1 MKLHPS
7 LPFLLACVV
16 LCASARAS
24 GEPAP
29 APASGAGET
38 EPLPDAGPP
47 ASLADL
53 APEGFVLASQEPD
66 AAAAA
71 KPPEGGWTFTLLP
84 YFWAAGMRGDIGVHN
99 SAPAHID
106 FPFDDIADDLLFGFM
121 GAIDARDNDSGW
133 GVAIDAVYMNVKQD
147 IGPNLNSSVKV
158 GMGAYEG
165 DVTWRPDPTTAFEFL
180 AGARYWNISGDLDI
194 AGLAST
200 SDTKSWVDPVV
211 GARGTYD
218 FDEHWGASLRGDIGG
233 FGVGSQFTWEAL
245 GSLNYSFNRTWMLEL
260 GYRYF
265 SVDYDD
271 SGFLF
276 DMDISGPFFG
286 LAITF

>member
-1 MKLHPS
+1 MTLP
-7 LPFLLACVV
+7 PFLSTTLACLV
-16 LCASARAS
+16 LCSAA
-24 GEPAP
+24 G
-29 APASGAGET
+29 ASGAPAYAPGAT
-38 EPLPDAGPP
+38 EPLPEAGLPI
-47 ASLADL
+47 SLAEL
-53 APEGFVLASQEPD
+53 AAPADSAPADQEPD
-66 AAAAA
+66 ASEAA
-71 KPPEGGWTFTLLP
+71 KPPEAGWTFTLLP
-84 YFWAAGMRGDIGVHN
+84 YFWAAGMRGDVGVHN

-106 FPFDDIADDLLFGFM
+106 YSFDEIADDLLFGVM
-121 GAIDARDNDSGW
+121 GEIDARDNASGW
-133 GVAIDAVYMNVKQD
+133 GFSLDAVYMNVKQD

-165 DVTWRPDPTTAFEFL
+165 DVTWRPDSATAFEIL
-180 AGARYWNISGDLDI
+180 AGARYWDLSGDLDI
-194 AGLAST
+194 AGFAST
-200 SDTKSWVDPVV
+200 SGSQSWVDPVV

-233 FGVGSQFTWEAL
+233 FGVGSEFTWQAL
-245 GSLNYSFNRTWMLEL
+245 GSLNYSFNHTWMLEL

-276 DMDISGPFFG
+276 DVDMSGPYFG